1 MAGRTSN
8 GRADVPIILGL
19 STALYAVSL
28 AGVTGLQASQDAA
41 ARARTATLA
50 TAVSAAQR
58 DREALEMAVRAAG
71 SAYNQD
77 AAAYADARDRIDRLA
92 SEVAALAA
100 TVQAVSGSAAQ
111 LPAAAPMR
119 APVQVVT
126 ISGPALAPMPA
137 VQATTGASG

>member
-1 MAGRTSN
+1 MAQRSSL
-8 GRADVPIILGL
+8 RRVDVPVLVGL

-41 ARARTATLA
+41 ARARTAPLA
-50 TAVSAAQR
+50 SAVSAAQR
-58 DREALEMAVRAAG
+58 DREALELAVRAAG

-77 AAAYADARDRIDRLA
+77 AAAYADARQRIDQLA
-92 SEVAALAA
+92 SEIAALAA
-100 TVQAVSGSAAQ
+100 TVQAVRGSAAQ
-111 LPAAAPMR
+111 LPAAAPRR

-126 ISGPALAPMPA
+126 ISAPPAAPMPA